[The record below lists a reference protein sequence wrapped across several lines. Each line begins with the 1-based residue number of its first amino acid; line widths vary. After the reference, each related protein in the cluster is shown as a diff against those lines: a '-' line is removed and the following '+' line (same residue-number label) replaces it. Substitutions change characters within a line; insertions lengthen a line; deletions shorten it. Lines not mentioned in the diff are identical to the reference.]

1 VAEISA
7 ALVKQL
13 REMTGA
19 PMMDCKNAL
28 VEAGGDIEKA
38 VDILRAKGA
47 AKAAKKAGRS
57 ADEGIITSYLHNS
70 GSGAKLGV
78 LVELNCESDFVAKT
92 DDFHALAREIALQ
105 VAGRNPLW
113 VRREQV
119 PAAILEREKAVY
131 REQVRDKPANIVDKI
146 VDGKLEAFYGEHVLL
161 DQPWVKDMSGKKK
174 VDELLKEGIA
184 KMGENI
190 SVARFARFVVGESV
204 QNGGTAAGAG
214 E

>member
-1 VAEISA
+1 MAEISA

-131 REQVRDKPANIVDKI
+131 REQVKDKPANIVDKI

-204 QNGGTAAGAG
+204 QNGGAAAGAG